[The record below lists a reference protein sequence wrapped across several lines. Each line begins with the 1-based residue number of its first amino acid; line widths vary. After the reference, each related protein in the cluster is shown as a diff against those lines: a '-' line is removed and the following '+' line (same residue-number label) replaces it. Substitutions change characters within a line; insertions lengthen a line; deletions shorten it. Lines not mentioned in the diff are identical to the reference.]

1 MIQIYR
7 FADRIIEIHPVSD
20 YIHEF
25 CREYRVES
33 EPDSPQM
40 IPDFSVTTTQA
51 DIDYERA
58 KSEQTAVKE
67 GHAPYHYSDAYLET
81 LALYRKIAE
90 KMPAYDTVLFHGS
103 AIAVEEAG
111 GLPLCEPTEATEAY
125 VATDACATTD
135 EYATMN
141 ANTDCIKPARQAYL
155 FTAKSG
161 TGKSTHARLWREMLG
176 ARAVMVNDDKPLI
189 RVTNRGVLAYGT
201 PWDGKHRLSSNICVP
216 LKAVC
221 ILEQSPENHIRRI
234 TPTDAMPFLLQQ
246 VYRPSDPRMLAR
258 ILELIDRMAQSVS
271 FYKLACNMDP
281 EAAQLSYHTMVT
293 DESSMPIIERVPG

>member
-1 MIQIYR
+1 MIKTYC

-25 CREYRVES
+25 CREYLVES
-33 EPDSPQM
+33 EPDFPHM

-81 LALYRKIAE
+81 LVLYRKIAE
-90 KMPAYDTVLFHGS
+90 KIPAYDTFLFHGS

-111 GLPLCEPTEATEAY
+111 GSHLSELTETVEAY
-125 VATDACATTD
+125 AAADAYTTTDAYAATDD
-135 EYATMN
+135 N
-141 ANTDCIKPARQAYL
+141 PDCIQPVRQAYL

-189 RVTNRGVLAYGT
+189 RVTDQGVLAYGT

-234 TPTDAMPFLLQQ
+234 TPTEAMPFLLQQ
-246 VYRPSDPRMLAR
+246 VYRPSDPGMLAR
-258 ILELIDRMAQSVS
+258 TLELIDRMAKSVS

-293 DESSMPIIERVPG
+293 DESSMPIIERV